1 MKDKLLKLSSAFSV
15 KQDQKDQAVYIE
27 GYASTTDVDRHGDV
41 VPTSVWEKGIQNYI
55 KNPVILAFHDHNKP
69 CGRMVE
75 HKVDGTGFWIK
86 ARISAAAD
94 EVYKLVKD
102 GVLSAFSIGFRII
115 DAEYN
120 SAAEVFLIKELELVE
135 VSVVS
140 VPANQN
146 TLFELSKAFSSD
158 AEYKS
163 FKEQFAPRGTSAK
176 GLESKEE
183 AKSVS
188 QKEWKMNPE
197 EIQKMLAEAAQKA
210 AEEATKSMLAQ
221 QKAEQEAKLAQEKAA
236 QELDARIKAAISV
249 EKSGAEKLL
258 EEVTARFEQQAESQK
273 SALAGLEAALKEKA
287 EEIAKIQ
294 ASKMSFQDKGAQE
307 AVSYEDKEKAVL
319 LAKLAN
325 KSIESTKFGRQMV
338 EKAGAHVPGATPWEL
353 EVSLRMEDEV
363 RRRLVMA
370 PLMRSVAMQT
380 NVMKLPV
387 NPEAGKATWIQNGQF
402 GTSNSS
408 GSTQTHQLKEVTLSA
423 YKVATR
429 EYMAYEEEEDSLL
442 VLLPIVR
449 DAMIRRVARAV
460 DAAFINGAGTASDPV
475 TGVAMFDTA
484 SAVQV
489 DSANAVTIAKL
500 RALRKDLGAWGLD
513 PAELVYVVNT
523 EVYYN
528 LLDDTNFLTYDKVG
542 PSATLLTGQ
551 VGTIGNTPVIVSGE
565 FPAIAEAADGAA
577 TNIAAFCF
585 APGNFVVGNQ
595 RGLRVD
601 TQELVES
608 QSRVL
613 VASLRTGLTQL
624 TTNLG
629 PAVSTLRYVNGAV

>member
-1 MKDKLLKLSSAFSV
+1 
-15 KQDQKDQAVYIE
+15 
-27 GYASTTDVDRHGDV
+27 
-41 VPTSVWEKGIQNYI
+41 
-55 KNPVILAFHDHNKP
+55 
-69 CGRMVE
+69 
-75 HKVDGTGFWIK
+75 
-86 ARISAAAD
+86 
-94 EVYKLVKD
+94 
-102 GVLSAFSIGFRII
+102 
-115 DAEYN
+115 
-120 SAAEVFLIKELELVE
+120 
-135 VSVVS
+135 
-140 VPANQN
+140 
-146 TLFELSKAFSSD
+146 
-158 AEYKS
+158 
-163 FKEQFAPRGTSAK
+163 
-176 GLESKEE
+176 
-183 AKSVS
+183 
-188 QKEWKMNPE
+188 MNPE

-210 AEEATKSMLAQ
+210 AEEATKSVLAQ
-221 QKAEQEAKLAQEKAA
+221 QKAEQEAKLAQEKAT

-294 ASKMSFQDKGAQE
+294 ASKMSFQDKGSQE

-363 RRRLVMA
+363 RRRLVMS
-370 PLMRSVAMQT
+370 PLLRQVAMQT

-387 NPEAGKATWIQNGQF
+387 NPEAGKATWVQNGQF
-402 GTSNSS
+402 GTNNSS
-408 GSTQTHQLKEVTLSA
+408 GATATHQLKEVTLSA

-475 TGVAMFDTA
+475 TGIAMFDTA
-484 SAVQV
+484 STVQI
-489 DSANAVTIAKL
+489 DSANPITVAKM
-500 RALRKDLGAWGLD
+500 RALRKDLGAWGLN
-513 PAELVYVVNT
+513 PSELVYVVNT
-523 EVYYN
+523 EAYYN
-528 LLDDTNFLTYDKVG
+528 LLDDDSFLTVDKVG
-542 PSATLLTGQ
+542 NQATLLTGQ
-551 VGTIGNTPVIVSGE
+551 IGAIGNTPVIVSGE
-565 FPAIAEAADGAA
+565 FPAIAEAADGAS